1 MTKMLQ
7 MYATKEFSNGCDL
20 WLAGICRYLND
31 AYTSL
36 ASDLLGQMAEVSM
49 IVYHYTCDHN
59 HLFLLPSSSSLS
71 LIPTSFHSLLPFFL
85 STPLSRPLLPL
96 SLLVSSLHTQML
108 EKGQPLYHRPILRL
122 LYHYLRLQDPNSHE
136 MREIGGSIM
145 TIVSQHIQVGG
156 GNTSDRGWGTCL
168 SPVLCNQ
175 HTGLLMQIL
184 MLVTLTLRLTKTFA
198 SLINW

>member
-1 MTKMLQ
+1 MCIITLVITIT
-7 MYATKEFSNGCDL
+7 YSSC
-20 WLAGICRYLND
+20 
-31 AYTSL
+31 
-36 ASDLLGQMAEVSM
+36 
-49 IVYHYTCDHN
+49 
-59 HLFLLPSSSSLS
+59 LLPPLSLLFQPPFTPFCLSSS
-71 LIPTSFHSLLPFFL
+71 
-85 STPLSRPLLPL
+85 PLLPL

-156 GNTSDRGWGTCL
+156 GGNTSDRGWGTCL